1 MTMAKNNEV
10 ESPSINLIGPGT
22 IINGDIN
29 CNGDIRIDGSLIG
42 SINSKG
48 KIVVGT
54 TGLIEGE
61 IICQN
66 ADFSGV
72 INANVMVGE
81 LISLKATA
89 KLTGDLVTNKLAIEP
104 GAKYTGKCNMSSNPI
119 KENKFSEINEKPKS
133 QELS

>member
-1 MTMAKNNEV
+1 MAKNNEV

>member
-1 MTMAKNNEV
+1 MAKNNEV

-54 TGLIEGE
+54 TGMIEGE
-61 IICQN
+61 VICQN
-66 ADFSGV
+66 ADFSGT
-72 INANVMVGE
+72 IKAKVMVGE

-104 GAKYTGKCNMSSNPI
+104 GAKYTGTCNMSNNPI
-119 KENKFSEINEKPKS
+119 KENKFAEVNEKPKS
-133 QELS
+133 EELN